1 MRDGTEEKFSRFYNA
16 FALLLSVAGSV
27 LVFVPFALHT
37 SALDAVMLNVPGEQ
51 GNWWHF
57 LIGAPVFL
65 AFPMLWLRLRAVFA
79 KEWSTAWERRI
90 FSGIAIG
97 LLGGT
102 YAVLVPFLVGRAGT
116 SPGQRWAVIFLGYG
130 IPIAIGF
137 FFWKKHATISA
148 TRGCLVALNT
158 AYLANAGLCLPV
170 YEQVP
175 GTWGSKPGWL
185 LMFVLVWPMLLECV
199 GILAR
204 GKQQTFEGRPLKQ
217 G

>member
-1 MRDGTEEKFSRFYNA
+1 MREATEEKFSRSHNV
-16 FALLLSVAGSV
+16 FALVLSVAGSV

-37 SALDAVMLNVPGEQ
+37 SALDAVMLNVPAEQ

-65 AFPMLWLRLRAVFA
+65 AFPMLWLRLGAVFA
-79 KEWSTAWERRI
+79 KEWSTARERRI
-90 FSGIAIG
+90 FSGLAIG

-102 YAVLVPFLVGRAGT
+102 FAVLVPFLIGRAGT
-116 SPGQRWAVIFLGYG
+116 SPGQRWAAIFLGYG
-130 IPIAIGF
+130 IPIAMGLF
-137 FFWKKHATISA
+137 VWKKQAEISA

-175 GTWGSKPGWL
+175 GPWSSKPGWL

-199 GILAR
+199 GILVQD
-204 GKQQTFEGRPLKQ
+204 KQQAFEGRLPKP